1 MARISEMKKIV
12 IHHQLP
18 DTSLPRFTYLVN
30 FINAHPLKPLDLFFV
45 IDNNSVKKDLI
56 YGKSNG
62 YHFTVPT
69 NDFFL
74 SPQQSTDLFYAT
86 VFCNQKNKTF
96 TSVNNRPSKSDYFF
110 HDNKFGFDIFNTLF
124 FHISRYEEYFA
135 PDKKNGKSGWLKEDH
150 HFLIKNNLHKYPV
163 VDHLLAAFFEI
174 ISQKKIEKKSTYAIS
189 HDVDILNRFTPS
201 YKFLRSLGAS
211 LLIHRSGSQFK
222 NNVAHYVKM
231 ISGKVKDPY
240 DYFSTLLRQETQWK
254 DKQIFMM
261 AGGKTQYDNKYRI
274 TDLAAKKIMKMAS
287 EASYTIGLHPSY
299 DAGFE
304 ANLFTREHKKLT
316 DVSQRNI
323 VDNRQHWLR
332 WSWKITPY
340 LFAKNGI
347 SKDSS
352 MGYSRY
358 LGFRCGTGFPYKMY
372 DFNEEKAFGWTEYP
386 MALMDSSVIHQAQR
400 TGEDLTELLRS
411 FLLLNKKNTHLTL
424 NFHNSNFDPLLDTGR
439 QLRYFYEKELAQI
452 CFY

>member
-1 MARISEMKKIV
+1 MPEKFV
-12 IHHQLP
+12 IQHELS
-18 DTSLPRFTYLVN
+18 DTAITRFHYVVD
-30 FINAHPLKPLDLFFV
+30 FINAHPLKPVNFLLIVDNQSSDKDLFYG
-45 IDNNSVKKDLI
+45 NN
-56 YGKSNG
+56 GG
-62 YHFTVPT
+62 PFFTVPLDACFLENT
-69 NDFFL
+69 KTFDHFYPAPFSHSNVDFF
-74 SPQQSTDLFYAT
+74 A
-86 VFCNQKNKTF
+86 VNHQKINGAQF
-96 TSVNNRPSKSDYFF
+96 IQNN
-110 HDNKFGFDIFNTLF
+110 HFGFDIFNTLF

-135 PDKKNGKSGWLKEDH
+135 LSPKNGQTGWLAEDH

-222 NNVAHYVKM
+222 NNVAHYAKM

-240 DYFSTLLRQETQWK
+240 DYFSTLLRREKMWE

-274 TDLAAKKIMKMAS
+274 TDSAAKKVMKMAD
-287 EASYTIGLHPSY
+287 EAGYTVGLHPSY
-299 DAGFE
+299 NAGFKSD
-304 ANLFTREHKKLT
+304 LFTKEQKKLT
-316 DVSQRNI
+316 SVSQQYI

-332 WSWKITPY
+332 WDWRITPY
-340 LFAKNGI
+340 LFSKNGI
-347 SKDSS
+347 STDSS

-358 LGFRCGTGFPYKMY
+358 LGFRCGTGFPYRMY
-372 DFNEEKAFGWTEYP
+372 NFKEENAFDWVEYP
-386 MALMDSSVIHQAQR
+386 MALMDSSAIHQAQR
-400 TGEDLTELLRS
+400 TGGDLTELLRS

-424 NFHNSNFDPLLDTGR
+424 NFHNSNFDPLLKTGR